1 MRIYNA
7 MNLKGIVTFDIAI
20 DTTKVT
26 NYIFLLYS
34 SATTLGRY
42 SKSTNRL
49 TSTPTKNGSYTS
61 AALNESN
68 ENYRSSQTLPRKL
81 EHHKQKPISQSTI
94 NVSIVNNVKNNPVQN
109 TGPAKPARTYKAL
122 QRSKSFNVHG
132 LNGTNDPSPIYMEKL
147 TNNNYKNNLSNGHH
161 REPESRVITTTTTH
175 HTIYKSTPHLN
186 GHHLNGEMK
195 LKSPSIVNLISRSTR
210 DLSQLNGNDH
220 QYIDR
225 RYNSSPFHQDFN
237 NKKSTFIRGMH
248 EQTPE
253 HYKSHHGNG
262 NIEDEIIT
270 KNIKFVEHDNSSG
283 SKASS
288 RSSPIVVGK
297 DSPIGILRRSSNS
310 TDNDNFCETYKYQ
323 TLSNDPHNPTVTDT
337 VETFSKKVIPS
348 NGPVDP
354 RTKKETIVERHE
366 IKKVTTSRNMNG
378 SPSPTSLKYY
388 DVNHHNRNGGVV
400 IELRNNY

>member
-1 MRIYNA
+1 M
-7 MNLKGIVTFDIAI
+7 
-20 DTTKVT
+20 
-26 NYIFLLYS
+26 
-34 SATTLGRY
+34 GRY

-49 TSTPTKNGSYTS
+49 TSSGSPTKNGYTS

-81 EHHKQKPISQSTI
+81 DHHKQKPISQSTI
-94 NVSIVNNVKNNPVQN
+94 NVSIVNNVKNTPVQN

-132 LNGTNDPSPIYMEKL
+132 MNGTNDPSPIYMEKL
-147 TNNNYKNNLSNGHH
+147 TNNNYKNLSNGQSKASL
-161 REPESRVITTTTTH
+161 EPESRVITTTTTH
-175 HTIYKSTPHLN
+175 HSIYKSTPHLN
-186 GHHLNGEMK
+186 GNLNGEMK

-225 RYNSSPFHQDFN
+225 RYNSSPFHQADL
-237 NKKSTFIRGMH
+237 KKSTLMRGLH

-253 HYKSHHGNG
+253 HYKTSHGNG
-262 NIEDEIIT
+262 IEDEIIQ

-288 RSSPIVVGK
+288 RSSPTVGK

-310 TDNDNFCETYKYQ
+310 TDNDNYCETYKYQ
-323 TLSNDPHNPTVTDT
+323 TLSNDPQNPTVTDT
-337 VETFSKKVIPS
+337 VETFSKKIIPS

-366 IKKVTTSRNMNG
+366 IKKVTTSRNANG
-378 SPSPTSLKYY
+378 SSPSPTSLKYY
-388 DVNHHNRNGGVV
+388 DVNHHRNGNGGVV